1 MPSAALYLPEFSTPR
16 SLQRL
21 GIAEQRLR
29 SLRRDG
35 SLVRVRQGV
44 YARPDARSQLVR
56 AVRLGGSLTAHS
68 ALNEWGAWCPPGDER
83 LHVAVDAHARALRDP
98 DTGAPFVSRSDV
110 VVHWKSA
117 TSFRDPSPPGIVA
130 LPRAVRHLPA
140 SLEHAHVVAVLDSA
154 VRRRLCTTAQLAAE
168 FETAPR
174 LARALRRVDPRAES
188 GTESVTRVRL
198 LEVGIEADLQVKIG
212 VHRVDL
218 LIAGRLIIE
227 VDGKEFHD
235 TESTFESDRRRD
247 TELAYRGYRVLR
259 FSYTQVLYA
268 WPTCLA
274 AIRAALAAL

>member
-1 MPSAALYLPEFSTPR
+1 MPSAPLFLPEFSTPR

-21 GIAEQRLR
+21 GISEQRIR
-29 SLRRDG
+29 TLRRCG

-68 ALNEWGAWCPPGDER
+68 ALTEWGAWCPPGDER

-98 DTGAPFVSRSDV
+98 DTGAPLMPRPDV
-110 VVHWKSA
+110 VVHWKNAASCA
-117 TSFRDPSPPGIVA
+117 PGPHGIVA
-130 LPRAVRHLPA
+130 VPRAVRHLPA
-140 SLEHAHVVAVLDSA
+140 ELEHAQVVAVLDSA
-154 VRRRLCTTAQLAAE
+154 IRRRLCTTSQLAAE
-168 FETAPR
+168 FETVPR

-188 GTESVTRVRL
+188 GTESVARIRL
-198 LEVGIEADLQVKIG
+198 LEAGIEADLQVKIG

-218 LIAGRLIIE
+218 LLAGRLVIE

-235 TESTFESDRRRD
+235 SESTFENDRRRD
-247 TELAYRGYRVLR
+247 TELTRCGYRVLR

-268 WPTCLA
+268 WPACLA